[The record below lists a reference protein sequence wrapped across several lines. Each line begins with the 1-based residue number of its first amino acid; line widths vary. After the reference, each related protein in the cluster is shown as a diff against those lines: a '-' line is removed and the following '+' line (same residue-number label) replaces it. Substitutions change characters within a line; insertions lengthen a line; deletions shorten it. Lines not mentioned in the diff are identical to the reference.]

1 MSMPPKK
8 GLQIGE
14 LATRCGCTTRT
25 IRYYEQ
31 YGLLAPS
38 ERMEGGFRVYDED
51 AAERIQR
58 IQELKRLL
66 GFSLE
71 EVRSVIEAEDRV
83 KVLRAQYHNE
93 SDKDVRRRV
102 VQEALALAEARLTLI
117 DRRIAGLT
125 SLQSELSGKIARY
138 HELLAELLDT
148 EDTPV

>member
-1 MSMPPKK
+1 MGMSAKK

-38 ERMEGGFRVYDED
+38 DRMEGGFRLYEED
-51 AAERIQR
+51 AVDRIQR

-71 EVRSVIEAEDRV
+71 EVRSVIAAEDRV
-83 KVLRAQYHNE
+83 KVLREQYHSE
-93 SDKDVRRRV
+93 SSHEARRRV
-102 VQEALALAEARLTLI
+102 VQEALALAETRLALI
-117 DRRIAGLT
+117 NRRIAGLT
-125 SLQSELSGKIARY
+125 TLQAELSDKIARY

-148 EDTPV
+148 EDTSV